1 MYQNGVLVRAPDEN
15 TVCLTVNMNKRRLH
29 YPLLLLLPGL
39 VALQGYAQK
48 KNAPRPVPPISV
60 EKGKIQYQPDSL
72 GNRIPDFS
80 YAGYRAGEEPIPT
93 GIVCVVV
100 PVQAGDATPRIQA
113 ALDYA
118 AKQPRDESGLPAVV
132 LLQPGTYT
140 VNGSLLIR
148 SSNVILRGSGT
159 AGNGTIILGGGKD
172 RSTLIRIN
180 GVNNQVPGTAVPVS
194 DAYVPVNARTFSVAS
209 TNGLSVGS
217 EIIVTRPCTQEWIN
231 TLGTVT
237 FGGGLSALGWKPGQR
252 VIQWK
257 RVVTALNGNTIS
269 IDAPITT
276 ALDTAFGGGFIT
288 PYSWSGRITNCGIE
302 NLQLESEYDPGN
314 EKDEDH
320 RWMAITID
328 NAKDCFVRRV
338 QFSHFAGSAV
348 AVYDNASRVTVEDC
362 ISTQPVSEIGGERRN
377 TFFTSGQQVLFQRCR
392 AEEGFHDFSTGF
404 CTPGP
409 TAFVQCE
416 SSQPYSFSGGLDSW
430 SSGVLFDAVLVDG
443 NAISF
448 FNRGQDGQGAGWNIA
463 NSVLWNCSAARIDC
477 YAPPGAMNWAIGSWS
492 QFAGDGYW
500 GESNNNVEPRSL
512 YYAQLRE
519 RIGKVADQ
527 RTQVME
533 IGTEAS
539 SSPTVEA
546 AQELIRASVKP
557 AQTLAEFI
565 QETTARNPIPVNA
578 KGIKTIDEVGVPVIP
593 TNNTK
598 LNLHVSNGWLVGNDH
613 VMAGEVDG
621 VPWWNGSAR
630 PYAAK
635 AMQPAITRFVPG
647 RIGRGLTDD
656 LDELTDSMVA
666 THTVAMEQNYGLWYE
681 RRRDDHERIR
691 RMDGDVWTPFY
702 ELPFARTGTGTAWD
716 GLSKYD
722 LTRYNYFYWSRLKQ
736 FANLGEQKGLV
747 LINQDYFQHN
757 IIEAGAHYVDFP
769 WRTANNINKVDFP
782 EPVPFAGDK
791 RVFMAEQFY
800 DTTHPVR
807 AELHRK
813 FIRQCLDN
821 FSDNTNVIHFIG
833 EEFTGP
839 LYFVQFW
846 LNTIRQWK
854 EQHPSKELIGLSVT
868 KDVQDAILADPGYA
882 ALIDVID
889 IKYWHYQANGEPYAP
904 KGGQNLAPRQHAR
917 LLKPKASSPQQVYRA
932 VAEYRERFPAKAVMY
947 SGDSGDKN
955 GWAILMAGGSFSNVV
970 VKDPAFWTALK
981 SMKPDYHSQGP
992 WKLEGKNGI
1001 VVYAPDTQQIATALP
1016 DEQSSFVI
1024 HWINTASGAVQTEK
1038 KTVRSSAIQTFKK
1051 PAGGSWALWLDR
1063 K

>member
-1 MYQNGVLVRAPDEN
+1 MYQNGVLVRAPDKN
-15 TVCLTVNMNKRRLH
+15 TVCLTRYMKK
-29 YPLLLLLPGL
+29 PLLLSLSLGILTGFFSTPGH
-39 VALQGYAQK
+39 AQK
-48 KNAPRPVPPISV
+48 AKVERPIPPIAYQ
-60 EKGKIQYQPDSL
+60 KGKLQYQPDSL

-80 YAGYRAGEEPIPT
+80 YAGYKAGESPIPN
-93 GIVCVVV
+93 GVIRVVV
-100 PVQAGDATPRIQA
+100 PLKAGDATARIQA

-118 AKQPRDESGLPAVV
+118 AKLPQDESGLPSVV
-132 LLQPGTYT
+132 LLEPGTYAIS
-140 VNGSLLIR
+140 GSLLIR

-159 AGNGTIILGGGKD
+159 AGNGTIILGEGKD

-180 GVNNQVPGTAVPVS
+180 GTNDQTNGSPVAIT
-194 DAYVPVNARTFSVAS
+194 DAYVPVNAQQFNIANSK
-209 TNGLSVGS
+209 GISVGS
-217 EIIVTRPCTQEWIN
+217 EILVTRPCTQEWIN
-231 TLGTVT
+231 ALGTVT
-237 FGGGLSALGWKPGQR
+237 FGGGISALGWKPGQR
-252 VIQWK
+252 VVQWR
-257 RVVTALNGNTIS
+257 RVVTAVNGNTIT

-276 ALDTAFGGGFIT
+276 ALDTTYGGGYIT
-288 PYSWSGRITNCGIE
+288 PYKWNGRISNCGIE
-302 NLQLESEYDPGN
+302 NLQLQSTYNAAN

-328 NAKDCFVRRV
+328 NANDCFVRRV
-338 QFSHFAGSAV
+338 RFSHFAGSAV

-362 ISTQPVSEIGGERRN
+362 VSTQPVSEIGGERRN
-377 TFFTSGQQVLFQRCR
+377 TFYTSGQQVLFQRCV
-392 AEEGFHDFSTGF
+392 ADHGFHDFATGF

-409 TAFVQCE
+409 TAFVQCQ
-416 SSQPYSFSGGLDSW
+416 SIQPYSFSGGLDSW

-448 FNRGQDGQGAGWNIA
+448 LNRGQDGQGAGWNIA
-463 NSVLWNCSAARIDC
+463 NSLLWNCSAARIDC
-477 YAPPGAMNWAIGSWS
+477 YAPPGAMNWALGSWS

-500 GESNNNVEPRSL
+500 GESNNNIEPRSL
-512 YYAQLRE
+512 YYTQLRE
-519 RIGKVADQ
+519 RIGKTADQ

-557 AQTLAEFI
+557 AQTLVEFI
-565 QETTARNPIPVNA
+565 QETTAKNPIPVTTT
-578 KGIKTIDEVGVPVIP
+578 GIKTIDEIGVPAVSP
-593 TNNTK
+593 NKTK

-635 AMQPAITRFVPG
+635 TMQPAMTRFVPG

-666 THTVAMEQNYGLWYE
+666 THKVAMEQNYGLWYE

-702 ELPFARTGTGTAWD
+702 ELPFARTGISSAWD

-722 LTRYNYFYWSRLKQ
+722 LTTYNYFYWSRLKQ
-736 FANLGEQKGLV
+736 YANLGEQKGLV

-769 WRTANNINKVDFP
+769 WRTANNINNVGFP

-807 AELHRK
+807 ADLHRK
-813 FIRQCLDN
+813 FIRQCLSN
-821 FSDNTNVIHFIG
+821 FSDNTNVIQFIG

-854 EQHPSKELIGLSVT
+854 EEHPGGELIGLSVT
-868 KDVQDAILADPGYA
+868 KDVQDAILKDPHYA
-882 ALIDVID
+882 SLINVID
-889 IKYWHYQANGEPYAP
+889 IKYWHYQANGEAYAP
-904 KGGQNLAPRQHAR
+904 QGGQNLAPRQHAR
-917 LLKPKASSPQQVYRA
+917 LLKPKASSPEQVYRA
-932 VAEYRERFPAKAVMY
+932 VAEYRQHFPGKAVMY
-947 SGDSGDKN
+947 SGDSGDRN
-955 GWAILMAGGSFSNVV
+955 GWAVLMAGGSFANVV
-970 VKDPAFWTALK
+970 VNDPAFWTALAGMQPVYAK
-981 SMKPDYHSQGP
+981 DGP
-992 WKLEGKNGI
+992 WKLQGEDGVVIYTRDGKNI
-1001 VVYAPDTQQIATALP
+1001 STSLP
-1016 DEQSSFVI
+1016 NVKSSFVV
-1024 HWINTASGAVQTEK
+1024 HWINTSTGTVQTEK
-1038 KTVRSSAIQTFKK
+1038 RTVKGSTALAFTM
-1051 PAGGSWALWLDR
+1051 PGGGNWALWLER